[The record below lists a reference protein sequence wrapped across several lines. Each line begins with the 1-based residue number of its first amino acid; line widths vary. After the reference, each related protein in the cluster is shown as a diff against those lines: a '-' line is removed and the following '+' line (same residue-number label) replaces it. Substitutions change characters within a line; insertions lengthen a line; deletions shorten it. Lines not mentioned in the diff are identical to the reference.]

1 MGYEYNEMGWLGR
14 DWEDLERA
22 GTSFAPHLQL
32 LVLVKRYQF
41 LQYVLQQTSESTI
54 FLMVGM
60 ISILLTSYDE
70 S

>member
-1 MGYEYNEMGWLGR
+1 MGWIGR
-14 DWEDLERA
+14 DWEDLESAR
-22 GTSFAPHLQL
+22 TSFASNLQL

-41 LQYVLQQTSESTI
+41 LQHVLHQTTESTI